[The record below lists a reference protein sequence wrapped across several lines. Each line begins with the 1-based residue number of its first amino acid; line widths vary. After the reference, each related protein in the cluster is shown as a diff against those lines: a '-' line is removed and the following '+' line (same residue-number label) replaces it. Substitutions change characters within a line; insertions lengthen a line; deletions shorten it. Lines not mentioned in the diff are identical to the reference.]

1 MEGLK
6 GGRIVVCP
14 RCDAKYRFPE
24 KDSQKGPT
32 PPVRCVKCGTVFEIE
47 SPTNAS
53 APFTT
58 DDAPQ
63 ATVLTRGDFELPQ
76 GKVVSLSIIRGT
88 QKGKVFQLSKPY
100 IVMGR
105 TGADSIADITIDDPK
120 VSRRHC
126 AVEIHGNTA
135 LLIDLGST
143 NGTFVEDKKIDTAE
157 LEHLSEFRIGSST
170 VLFSV
175 TDEERWEITGVPG
188 KSA

>member
-1 MEGLK
+1 
-6 GGRIVVCP
+6 
-14 RCDAKYRFPE
+14 
-24 KDSQKGPT
+24 
-32 PPVRCVKCGTVFEIE
+32 
-47 SPTNAS
+47 
-53 APFTT
+53 
-58 DDAPQ
+58 
-63 ATVLTRGDFELPQ
+63 
-76 GKVVSLSIIRGT
+76 
-88 QKGKVFQLSKPY
+88 
-100 IVMGR
+100 
-105 TGADSIADITIDDPK
+105 